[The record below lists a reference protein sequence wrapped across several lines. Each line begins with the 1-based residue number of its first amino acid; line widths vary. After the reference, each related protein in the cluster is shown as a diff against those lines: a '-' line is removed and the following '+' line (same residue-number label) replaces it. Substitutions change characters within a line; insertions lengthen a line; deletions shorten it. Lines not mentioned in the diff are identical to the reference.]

1 MDETLVKKLS
11 SKSTGWIKEGRES
24 GYKRYK
30 GSDVPKWKRLSLKD
44 FTLPDY
50 KGYSRLSITPGN
62 ADVKDIMDTGMQD
75 DVKDIIDS
83 GLAFGVDD
91 KFVSMV
97 DSFFNTGVVI
107 RPKKD
112 KEGKSPVI
120 IRYPSDGDLILDQNV
135 IIAEPFTTARIV
147 IDYDTLSSKN
157 SFHDGV
163 TRVLA
168 KEGSRVELTVLQR
181 LSDSSYNFNSVLG
194 ILEDD
199 AVINWSVIEMGSRN
213 SAVNYTTYMRGQ
225 GSENRAKGAFLLDG
239 DRRLDLSFKVNH
251 LAPHTTS
258 DIDIRGALKDNS
270 YSIFRGDLD
279 MKHGAKGAK
288 GNESESVTLLDKTV
302 RSDAIPALKC
312 ADDDVEAGHAASCG
326 ELDKNVL
333 FYMMSRGL
341 SYDDA
346 RMMLVEAG
354 FNPVIDALPDDG
366 LKNDMRDIIKRRLI
380 GSEND

>member
-1 MDETLVKKLS
+1 MDEILLKRLS
-11 SKSTGWIKEGRES
+11 EKSDGWIRINRQTGFERFKSRDIP
-24 GYKRYK
+24 R
-30 GSDVPKWKRLSLKD
+30 WKRLSLKD
-44 FTLPDY
+44 FTLPEY
-50 KGYSRLSITPGN
+50 RGYGRLSVSADG
-62 ADVKDIMDTGMQD
+62 ADVKDIMDTGMRD
-75 DVKDIIDS
+75 DVRDIVES
-83 GLAFGVDD
+83 GLAFGVDE

-107 RPKKD
+107 RP
-112 KEGKSPVI
+112 GKGSGNGAPVI
-120 IRYPSDGDLILDQNV
+120 IRYASDGDLILDQNV
-135 IIAEPFTTARIV
+135 IIAEPYTTARIV
-147 IDYDTLSSKN
+147 IDYDDISGKS

-163 TRVLA
+163 TRILA
-168 KEGSRVELTVLQR
+168 KEGSKVELTILQR

-194 ILEDD
+194 VVEDD
-199 AVINWSVIEMGSRN
+199 AAINWSVIEMGSKN
-213 SAVNYTTYMRGQ
+213 SAVNYMTYMRGQ
-225 GSENRAKGAFLLDG
+225 GGENRVKGAFLLDG

-251 LAPHTTS
+251 LAPKTIS

-288 GNESESVTLLDKTV
+288 GNERESVILLDRTV

-312 ADDDVEAGHAASCG
+312 GDDDVEAGHAASCG
-326 ELDKNVL
+326 ELDENVL

-341 SYDDA
+341 SYDEA

-366 LKNDMRDIIKRRLI
+366 LRDAMREILKRRLT
-380 GSEND
+380 GGEDD